1 MKIIYKIPGYILCLL
16 GGFFLSWG
24 GLIIRSFET
33 TDIWQI
39 LTIRSFFFIIALII
53 FLVLT
58 YKKNT
63 ILVIKNSGFPAI
75 VAGLFLSLSFV
86 AYIVSMSKTSV
97 ASVVF
102 IISTQ
107 TIFLAV
113 FGFLFLKEKI
123 TFRGM
128 ISIFL
133 AFAGITVMLGNS
145 INQGTLFGNIV
156 AFAIP
161 INFTILV
168 MIIRKFPE
176 LDMVPAI
183 FYSGIFSAIY
193 GIILAS
199 NLSFSNNDIL
209 MGFLLG
215 VPQLAFGFICV
226 TIGSK
231 TTPAVTVGLLML
243 LETIFAPIWVWIF
256 LSEVPPISV
265 FIGGFIIISA
275 VILKSFDKS
284 IEINNINN

>member
-33 TDIWQI
+33 NDIWQI
-39 LTIRSFFFIIALII
+39 LLIRSFFFMIALII

-63 ILVIKNSGFPAI
+63 IAVIKKSGLPAV

-86 AYIVSMSKTSV
+86 AYIVAMSKTSV
-97 ASVVF
+97 ANVVF

-107 TIFLAV
+107 TIFLAI
-113 FGFLFLKEKI
+113 FGYLFLREKI
-123 TFRGM
+123 NFKGFVAITLALVGIVVM
-128 ISIFL
+128 IGDS
-133 AFAGITVMLGNS
+133 V
-145 INQGTLFGNIV
+145 NQGTLFGNIV

-168 MIIRKFPE
+168 MIIRKFPK

-183 FYSGIFSAIY
+183 FYSGIFSGLYGLFLSNNIY
-193 GIILAS
+193 
-199 NLSFSNNDIL
+199 FSANDIL

-226 TIGSK
+226 TIGTK

-256 LSEVPPISV
+256 LNEVPPLSV
-265 FIGGFIIISA
+265 FTGGAIIIFA

-284 IEINNINN
+284 KKLST

>member
-1 MKIIYKIPGYILCLL
+1 MNIIYKVPGYILCLL

-24 GLIIRSFET
+24 GLIIRLFET
-33 TDIWQI
+33 TDIWKI
-39 LTIRSFFFIIALII
+39 LSIRSFFFITALII
-53 FLVLT
+53 FLVFT

-63 ILVIKNSGFPAI
+63 ITIIKNSGTPAVI
-75 VAGLFLSLSFV
+75 AGLFLSLSFV
-86 AYIVSMSKTSV
+86 AYIVAMSKTSV
-97 ASVVF
+97 ANVVF

-123 TFRGM
+123 TLRGF
-128 ISIFL
+128 ISIML
-133 AFAGITVMLGNS
+133 AFAGIVVMLGDS

-183 FYSGIFSAIY
+183 FYSGIFSGLY
-193 GIILAS
+193 GIFLAS
-199 NLSFSNNDIL
+199 NLSFSSNDIL
-209 MGFLLG
+209 MGFFLG

-231 TTPAVTVGLLML
+231 STPAVTVGLLML

-265 FIGGFIIISA
+265 FVGGSIIISA
-275 VILKSFDKS
+275 VILKSLDKS
-284 IEINNINN
+284 KKIVN

>member
-33 TDIWQI
+33 QDMWQI
-39 LTIRSFFFIIALII
+39 LLIRSFFFVTTLII

-58 YKKNT
+58 YGKNT
-63 ILVIKNSGFPAI
+63 TEIVKRSGFPAI

-86 AYIVSMSKTSV
+86 AYIAAMSMTTV
-97 ASVVF
+97 ANVVF

-107 TIFLAV
+107 TIFLAI
-113 FGFLFLKEKI
+113 FGYLFLKEKI
-123 TFRGM
+123 SFKGF
-128 ISIFL
+128 IAIFL
-133 AFAGITVMLGNS
+133 ALIGMIVMVGNS
-145 INQGTLFGNIV
+145 INQGTLLGNVIS
-156 AFAIP
+156 FAIP

-176 LDMVPAI
+176 LDMIPAI
-183 FYSGIFSAIY
+183 FYSGIFSGIY
-193 GIILAS
+193 GLF
-199 NLSFSNNDIL
+199 LSSSLTFSMNDII

-226 TIGSK
+226 TIGTK
-231 TTPAVTVGLLML
+231 TTQAVTVGLLML

-256 LSEVPPISV
+256 LNEVPPLSV
-265 FIGGFIIISA
+265 LIGGLIIISA
-275 VILKSFDKS
+275 VVLKSSDKS
-284 IEINNINN
+284 KEINT

>member
-1 MKIIYKIPGYILCLL
+1 MNIIYKAPGYLLCLL

-24 GLIIRSFET
+24 GLIIRLFET
-33 TDIWQI
+33 NDIWQI
-39 LTIRSFFFIIALII
+39 LLIRSLFFIIALTA
-53 FLVLT
+53 FLFLT

-63 ILVIKNSGFPAI
+63 IKVVKNSGFPAI
-75 VAGLFLSLSFV
+75 IAGLFLSLSFV
-86 AYIVSMSKTSV
+86 AYVVAMSKTTV
-97 ASVVF
+97 ANVVF

-107 TIFLAV
+107 TIFLAL

-123 TFRGM
+123 TLKGL
-128 ISIFL
+128 IAITL
-133 AFAGITVMLGNS
+133 AFVGMLVMVGDS

-168 MIIRKFPE
+168 MIIRKFPD

-183 FYSGIFSAIY
+183 FYSGIFSGIY
-193 GIILAS
+193 GLVLAS
-199 NLSFSNNDIL
+199 NLTFSSNDIL

-226 TIGSK
+226 TIGTK
-231 TTPAVTVGLLML
+231 TTKAVTVGLLML

-256 LSEVPPISV
+256 LNEVPPISV
-265 FIGGFIIISA
+265 FFGGAIIISA

-284 IEINNINN
+284 LKMGN

>member
-1 MKIIYKIPGYILCLL
+1 MNLIYKIPGYILCLL

-39 LTIRSFFFIIALII
+39 LTVRSFFFIIALIL

-63 ILVIKNSGFPAI
+63 ITIIKNSGIPAI
-75 VAGLFLSLSFV
+75 IAGLFLSLSFV
-86 AYIVSMSKTSV
+86 AYIVAMSKTSV
-97 ASVVF
+97 ANVVF

-123 TFRGM
+123 NLKGFV
-128 ISIFL
+128 SIVL
-133 AFAGITVMLGNS
+133 AFVGLVVMLGDS
-145 INQGTLFGNIV
+145 INQGTLLGNIV

-183 FYSGIFSAIY
+183 FYSGIFSGFY
-193 GIILAS
+193 GVILAS
-199 NLSFSNNDIL
+199 NLSFSPNDIL

-256 LSEVPPISV
+256 LNEVPPMSV
-265 FIGGFIIISA
+265 FIGGAIIISA
-275 VILKSFDKS
+275 VILKSLDKS
-284 IEINNINN
+284 

>member
-33 TDIWQI
+33 NDIWQI
-39 LTIRSFFFIIALII
+39 LLIRSFFFMIALII

-63 ILVIKNSGFPAI
+63 IAVIKKSGLPAV

-86 AYIVSMSKTSV
+86 AYIVAMSKTSV
-97 ASVVF
+97 ANVVF

-107 TIFLAV
+107 TIFLAI
-113 FGFLFLKEKI
+113 FGYLFLREKI
-123 TFRGM
+123 NFKGFVAITLALVGIVVM
-128 ISIFL
+128 IGDSIY
-133 AFAGITVMLGNS
+133 
-145 INQGTLFGNIV
+145 QGTLFGNIV

-168 MIIRKFPE
+168 MIIRKFPK

-183 FYSGIFSAIY
+183 FYSGIFSGLY
-193 GIILAS
+193 GLF
-199 NLSFSNNDIL
+199 LSNNIYFSSNDLL

-226 TIGSK
+226 TIGTK

-256 LSEVPPISV
+256 LNETPPLSV
-265 FIGGFIIISA
+265 FTGGAIIIFA

-284 IEINNINN
+284 KKLST

>member
-1 MKIIYKIPGYILCLL
+1 MNSIYKIPGYILCLL

-33 TDIWQI
+33 SDIWQI
-39 LTIRSFFFIIALII
+39 LTIRSFFFITALII

-58 YKKNT
+58 YKRNT
-63 ILVIKNSGFPAI
+63 IKIIKCSGVPAI
-75 VAGLFLSLSFV
+75 IAGLFLSLSFV
-86 AYIVSMSKTSV
+86 AYIVAMSKTSV
-97 ASVVF
+97 ANVVF

-123 TFRGM
+123 TLKGF
-128 ISIFL
+128 ISIAL
-133 AFAGITVMLGNS
+133 AFVGIVVMLGDS

-183 FYSGIFSAIY
+183 FYSGIFSGLY
-193 GIILAS
+193 GITLAS
-199 NLSFSNNDIL
+199 NLSFSPNDIL
-209 MGFLLG
+209 MGFFLG

-243 LETIFAPIWVWIF
+243 LETIFAPVWVWLF
-256 LSEVPPISV
+256 LNEVPPISV
-265 FIGGFIIISA
+265 FVGGAIIISA
-275 VILKSFDKS
+275 VILKSSDKPKK
-284 IEINNINN
+284 INNKNN

>member
-1 MKIIYKIPGYILCLL
+1 MKMIYKIPGYILCLL

-33 TDIWQI
+33 NDIWQI
-39 LTIRSFFFIIALII
+39 LLIRSFFFVIALVF

-63 ILVIKNSGFPAI
+63 LAVIKKSGFPAI
-75 VAGLFLSLSFV
+75 IAGLFLSLSFV
-86 AYIVSMSKTSV
+86 AYIVAMSKTTV
-97 ASVVF
+97 ANVVF

-107 TIFLAV
+107 TIFLAI
-113 FGFLFLKEKI
+113 FGLLFLKEKI
-123 TFRGM
+123 SLKGF
-128 ISIFL
+128 ISIIL
-133 AFAGITVMLGNS
+133 AFLGMTIMVGDS
-145 INQGTLFGNIV
+145 INQGTLIGNIV

-168 MIIRKFPE
+168 MIIRKYPY

-183 FYSGIFSAIY
+183 FFSGIFSGVY
-193 GIILAS
+193 GLILS
-199 NLSFSNNDIL
+199 NSFVFSANDIL

-226 TIGSK
+226 TIGTK
-231 TTPAVTVGLLML
+231 TTQAVTVGLLML

-256 LSEVPPISV
+256 LNEIPPSSV
-265 FIGGFIIISA
+265 FLGGLTIIIA
-275 VILKSFDKS
+275 VVLKSFDKS
-284 IEINNINN
+284 KFKLNQ

>member
-1 MKIIYKIPGYILCLL
+1 MNIIYKIPGYILCLL

-33 TDIWQI
+33 NDIWQI
-39 LTIRSFFFIIALII
+39 LLIRSFFFMIALII

-63 ILVIKNSGFPAI
+63 IAVIKKSGLPAV

-86 AYIVSMSKTSV
+86 AYIVAMSKTSV
-97 ASVVF
+97 ANVVF

-107 TIFLAV
+107 TIFLAI
-113 FGFLFLKEKI
+113 FGYLFLREKI
-123 TFRGM
+123 NFKGFVAITLALVGIVVM
-128 ISIFL
+128 IGDS
-133 AFAGITVMLGNS
+133 V
-145 INQGTLFGNIV
+145 NQGTLFGNIV

-168 MIIRKFPE
+168 MIIRKFPK

-183 FYSGIFSAIY
+183 FYSGIFSGLY
-193 GIILAS
+193 GLF
-199 NLSFSNNDIL
+199 LSNNMYFSANDLL

-226 TIGSK
+226 TIGTK

-256 LSEVPPISV
+256 LNETPPISV
-265 FIGGFIIISA
+265 FTGGAIIIFA

-284 IEINNINN
+284 KKLST

>member
-1 MKIIYKIPGYILCLL
+1 MKIIYKIPGFILCLL

-33 TDIWQI
+33 NDIWQI
-39 LTIRSFFFIIALII
+39 LLIRSFFFMIALII
-53 FLVLT
+53 FLILT
-58 YKKNT
+58 YKRDT
-63 ILVIKNSGFPAI
+63 IVVIKKSGLPAV

-86 AYIVSMSKTSV
+86 AYIVAMSKTSV
-97 ASVVF
+97 ANVVF

-107 TIFLAV
+107 TIFLAI
-113 FGFLFLKEKI
+113 FGYLFLREKI
-123 TFRGM
+123 NFKGFVAITLALVGIVVM
-128 ISIFL
+128 IGDS
-133 AFAGITVMLGNS
+133 V
-145 INQGTLFGNIV
+145 NQGTLFGNIV

-168 MIIRKFPE
+168 MIIRKFPK

-183 FYSGIFSAIY
+183 FYSGIFSGLY
-193 GIILAS
+193 GLFLS
-199 NLSFSNNDIL
+199 NSMHFSANDLL

-226 TIGSK
+226 TIGTK

-256 LSEVPPISV
+256 LNETPPISV
-265 FIGGFIIISA
+265 FTGGAIIIFA

-284 IEINNINN
+284 KKLST

>member
-33 TDIWQI
+33 NDIWQI
-39 LTIRSFFFIIALII
+39 LLIRSFFFMIALII

-63 ILVIKNSGFPAI
+63 IAVIKKSGLPAV

-86 AYIVSMSKTSV
+86 AYIVAMSKTSV
-97 ASVVF
+97 ANVVF

-107 TIFLAV
+107 TIFLAI
-113 FGFLFLKEKI
+113 FGYLFLREKI
-123 TFRGM
+123 NFKGFVAITLALVGIVVM
-128 ISIFL
+128 IGDSIY
-133 AFAGITVMLGNS
+133 
-145 INQGTLFGNIV
+145 QGTLFGNIV

-168 MIIRKFPE
+168 MIIRKFPK

-183 FYSGIFSAIY
+183 FYSGIFSGLY
-193 GIILAS
+193 GLF
-199 NLSFSNNDIL
+199 LSNNIYFSSNDLL

-226 TIGSK
+226 TIGTK

-256 LSEVPPISV
+256 LNEVPPLSV
-265 FIGGFIIISA
+265 FTGGAIIIFA

-284 IEINNINN
+284 KKLST

>member
-1 MKIIYKIPGYILCLL
+1 MNIIYKAPGYILCLL

-24 GLIIRSFET
+24 GLIIRLFET
-33 TDIWQI
+33 NDIWQI
-39 LTIRSFFFIIALII
+39 LLIRSLFFIIALTV
-53 FLVLT
+53 FLFLT

-63 ILVIKNSGFPAI
+63 IKVVKKSGFPAI
-75 VAGLFLSLSFV
+75 IAGLFLSLSFV
-86 AYIVSMSKTSV
+86 AYVVAMSKTTV
-97 ASVVF
+97 ANVVF

-107 TIFLAV
+107 TIFLAL

-123 TFRGM
+123 TLKGL
-128 ISIFL
+128 ISITL
-133 AFAGITVMLGNS
+133 AFGGMLIMVGDS
-145 INQGTLFGNIV
+145 INQRTLFGNII

-168 MIIRKFPE
+168 MIIRKFPD

-183 FYSGIFSAIY
+183 FYSGIFSGIY
-193 GIILAS
+193 GLLLAS
-199 NLSFSNNDIL
+199 NLTFSSNDIL

-226 TIGSK
+226 TIGTK
-231 TTPAVTVGLLML
+231 TTKAVTVGLLML

-256 LSEVPPISV
+256 LNEVPPTSV
-265 FIGGFIIISA
+265 FMGGAIIISA

-284 IEINNINN
+284 LKISD

>member
-1 MKIIYKIPGYILCLL
+1 MNLIYKIPGYILCLL

-39 LTIRSFFFIIALII
+39 LTVRSFFFIIALIL

-63 ILVIKNSGFPAI
+63 ITIIKNSGIPAI
-75 VAGLFLSLSFV
+75 IAGLFLSLSFV
-86 AYIVSMSKTSV
+86 AYIVAMSKTSV
-97 ASVVF
+97 ANVVF

-123 TFRGM
+123 NLKGFV
-128 ISIFL
+128 SIVL
-133 AFAGITVMLGNS
+133 AFVGLVVMLGDS
-145 INQGTLFGNIV
+145 INQGTLLGNIV

-183 FYSGIFSAIY
+183 FYSGIFS
-193 GIILAS
+193 
-199 NLSFSNNDIL
+199 
-209 MGFLLG
+209 GFWFHLRDYW
-215 VPQLAFGFICV
+215 F
-226 TIGSK
+226 
-231 TTPAVTVGLLML
+231 
-243 LETIFAPIWVWIF
+243 
-256 LSEVPPISV
+256 
-265 FIGGFIIISA
+265 
-275 VILKSFDKS
+275 
-284 IEINNINN
+284 

>member
-33 TDIWQI
+33 NDIWQI
-39 LTIRSFFFIIALII
+39 LLIRSFFFMIALII
-53 FLVLT
+53 FLILT

-63 ILVIKNSGFPAI
+63 IIVIKKSGLPAVI
-75 VAGLFLSLSFV
+75 AGLFLSLSFV
-86 AYIVSMSKTSV
+86 AYIVAMSKTSV
-97 ASVVF
+97 ANVVF

-107 TIFLAV
+107 TIFLAI
-113 FGFLFLKEKI
+113 FGYLFLREKI
-123 TFRGM
+123 NFKGFVAITLALVGIVVM
-128 ISIFL
+128 IGDSIY
-133 AFAGITVMLGNS
+133 
-145 INQGTLFGNIV
+145 QGTLFGNIV

-168 MIIRKFPE
+168 MIIRKFPK

-183 FYSGIFSAIY
+183 FYSGIFSGMYGLFLSNNIY
-193 GIILAS
+193 
-199 NLSFSNNDIL
+199 FSANDIL

-226 TIGSK
+226 TIGTK

-256 LSEVPPISV
+256 LNETPPLSV
-265 FIGGFIIISA
+265 FTGGAIIIFA

-284 IEINNINN
+284 KKLST

>member
-33 TDIWQI
+33 QDMWQI
-39 LTIRSFFFIIALII
+39 LLIRSFFFVITLII

-58 YKKNT
+58 YRKNT
-63 ILVIKNSGFPAI
+63 KEIIKKSGFPAI
-75 VAGLFLSLSFV
+75 IAGLFLSLSFV
-86 AYIVSMSKTSV
+86 AYIAAMSLTTV
-97 ASVVF
+97 ANVVF

-107 TIFLAV
+107 TIFLAI
-113 FGFLFLKEKI
+113 FGYLFLKEKI
-123 TFRGM
+123 SLKGF

-133 AFAGITVMLGNS
+133 ALIGMIIMVGNS
-145 INQGTLFGNIV
+145 INLGTLLGNVIS
-156 AFAIP
+156 FAIP

-176 LDMVPAI
+176 LDMIPAI
-183 FYSGIFSAIY
+183 FYSGIFSGIY
-193 GIILAS
+193 GLF
-199 NLSFSNNDIL
+199 LSSSLTFSMNDII

-226 TIGSK
+226 TIGTK
-231 TTPAVTVGLLML
+231 TTQAVTVGLLML

-256 LSEVPPISV
+256 LNELPPSSV
-265 FIGGFIIISA
+265 LIGGLIIISA
-275 VILKSFDKS
+275 VVLKSFDKS
-284 IEINNINN
+284 KEINT

>member
-33 TDIWQI
+33 NDIWQI
-39 LTIRSFFFIIALII
+39 LLIRSFFFMIALII

-58 YKKNT
+58 YKKDT
-63 ILVIKNSGFPAI
+63 IVVIKKSGLPAV

-86 AYIVSMSKTSV
+86 AYIVAMSKTSV
-97 ASVVF
+97 ANVVF

-107 TIFLAV
+107 TIFLAI
-113 FGFLFLKEKI
+113 FGYLFLREKI
-123 TFRGM
+123 NFKGFVAIT
-128 ISIFL
+128 L
-133 AFAGITVMLGNS
+133 AFVGIVVMIGDS

-168 MIIRKFPE
+168 MIIRKFPK

-183 FYSGIFSAIY
+183 FYSGIFSGLY
-193 GIILAS
+193 GLFLS
-199 NLSFSNNDIL
+199 NSMYFSANDLL

-226 TIGSK
+226 TIGTK

-256 LSEVPPISV
+256 LNETPPLSV
-265 FIGGFIIISA
+265 FTGGAIIIFA
-275 VILKSFDKS
+275 VILKSFDKFKKLS
-284 IEINNINN
+284 T